1 METETATTNEAIEVE
16 SPTTDEPATEEV
28 PKPKP
33 KLHRGFAAMNKEA
46 HRELARS
53 GGVAAHA
60 LGLAHSFTS
69 EEGRAAGKKGGAT
82 TSANREHMAAIG
94 RMGGIAKGQ
103 RARDRAS
110 TSNATATRTKKN
122 AQKITAKN
130 IDNNTAKNTE
140 EKTS

>member
-1 METETATTNEAIEVE
+1 METESATTNEAIEVE
-16 SPTTDEPATEEV
+16 ALTNAEPTTEEA
-28 PKPKP
+28 PKP

-103 RARDRAS
+103 RARDRAR
-110 TSNATATRTKKN
+110 TPKATATRTKKN
-122 AQKITAKN
+122 AQKDTDKN
-130 IDNNTAKNTE
+130 TDKNTE
-140 EKTS
+140 DRTS

>member
-1 METETATTNEAIEVE
+1 MEAETATTNEAIEAE
-16 SPTTDEPATEEV
+16 AQTTDEPATEEV

-53 GGVAAHA
+53 GGVTAHA
-60 LGLAHSFTS
+60 LGLVHSFTS

-110 TSNATATRTKKN
+110 TFDATAIRTKKN
-122 AQKITAKN
+122 TETDAE
-130 IDNNTAKNTE
+130 KNTE

>member
-110 TSNATATRTKKN
+110 PPKATATRTKKN
-122 AQKITAKN
+122 TQKITDKN
-130 IDNNTAKNTE
+130 IVKNTE

>member
-1 METETATTNEAIEVE
+1 METEAATTNEAIEAE
-16 SPTTDEPATEEV
+16 APTTDEPATEEV

-103 RARDRAS
+103 RARDRVS
-110 TSNATATRTKKN
+110 TSNARATRTKKN
-122 AQKITAKN
+122 TEKN
-130 IDNNTAKNTE
+130 TETEAEKNTE

>member
-69 EEGRAAGKKGGAT
+69 EEGREAGKKGGAT

-103 RARDRAS
+103 RARDRVS
-110 TSNATATRTKKN
+110 PPNATATRTKKN
-122 AQKITAKN
+122 TEKATEQ
-130 IDNNTAKNTE
+130 NTE
-140 EKTS
+140 DRTS

>member
-1 METETATTNEAIEVE
+1 METEA
-16 SPTTDEPATEEV
+16 PTTDEPATEEV

-103 RARDRAS
+103 LARDRAS
-110 TSNATATRTKKN
+110 PPKATATRTKKN
-122 AQKITAKN
+122 TE
-130 IDNNTAKNTE
+130 KNTE
-140 EKTS
+140 DRTS

>member
-1 METETATTNEAIEVE
+1 METEAATTNEADEADEAETTKTDDRTVE
-16 SPTTDEPATEEV
+16 ET
-28 PKPKP
+28 PKP

-53 GGVAAHA
+53 GGVTAHA

-103 RARDRAS
+103 RARDRAR
-110 TSNATATRTKKN
+110 TPKATATRTKKN
-122 AQKITAKN
+122 AQKDTDKN
-130 IDNNTAKNTE
+130 TDKNTE
-140 EKTS
+140 DKTS

>member
-1 METETATTNEAIEVE
+1 METEA
-16 SPTTDEPATEEV
+16 PTTDEPATEEV

-103 RARDRAS
+103 RARDRVS
-110 TSNATATRTKKN
+110 TPNATATRTTKN
-122 AQKITAKN
+122 AQKITDKN
-130 IDNNTAKNTE
+130 TDENTE

>member
-1 METETATTNEAIEVE
+1 MAKENQGIKETTLKNT
-16 SPTTDEPATEEV
+16 
-28 PKPKP
+28 
-33 KLHRGFAAMNKEA
+33 KLNKV
-46 HRELARS
+46 RS

-110 TSNATATRTKKN
+110 TFDATAIRTKKN
-122 AQKITAKN
+122 TEKN
-130 IDNNTAKNTE
+130 TETDAEKNTE

>member
-1 METETATTNEAIEVE
+1 METEAATTNEADEAETTKTDDRTVE
-16 SPTTDEPATEEV
+16 ET
-28 PKPKP
+28 PKP

-53 GGVAAHA
+53 GGVTAHA

-110 TSNATATRTKKN
+110 TFDATAIRTKKN
-122 AQKITAKN
+122 TETDAEKN
-130 IDNNTAKNTE
+130 TETDAEKNTE

>member
-1 METETATTNEAIEVE
+1 METEAATTNEADEAETTKTDDRTVE
-16 SPTTDEPATEEV
+16 ET
-28 PKPKP
+28 PKP

-53 GGVAAHA
+53 GGVTAHA

-110 TSNATATRTKKN
+110 PPKATATRTKKN
-122 AQKITAKN
+122 TEKN
-130 IDNNTAKNTE
+130 TETEAEKNTE